1 MSDQMSYTI
10 VGVVGHID
18 HGKTSLVAALTGVD
32 TDTHPEEKQ
41 RGITIDL
48 GFASFAEGDQQFAL
62 IDAPGHQRYMSNLL
76 AGVSG
81 IDIGLLVVACDQ
93 GIQAQTLEH
102 ASILQILG
110 VTRLVVVL
118 SRADL
123 ADKKTQ
129 VELRE
134 ELEVFLD
141 DFGFTNVP
149 MITTSLVTNTG
160 IDDLKLRLCEFA
172 RNVETRRVGKYF
184 RMPVDRAFTLPGR
197 GCVIAGTVWSGT
209 VNVGDSLFLTGSE
222 RTVRVREVE
231 VHGQPATASTA
242 GYRTALNITG
252 VSASDVKR
260 GDELIHSAYLRSK
273 HLLVE
278 LRTLPGTPEIK
289 CPATLQL
296 HIGAGACSARVT
308 GARRLKP
315 SQSVVVVVE
324 TRTPVVASIGQKCLF
339 RLPYPAGTVGGATV
353 LATIGDELT
362 RTRKLVEL
370 GETLALCGMDERLVA
385 WTEFLR
391 EVDATEAWCELQLDI
406 PVAEREA
413 VIEAAVASGKVEKLS
428 GGTYLISLQSVDNI
442 QRFILKLLAKQTKES
457 TDAWVVE
464 ESVVQ
469 QAKGFGTPKVIR
481 RSLLSLVD
489 DGRIVRLGNRI
500 AIASDDNALS
510 KNQIARMEKIVALFE
525 NNRSPPST
533 KVIAETL
540 HLPEASVTSLSRFG
554 VQAGILLDC
563 GSGLLLSFQTFQT
576 LCQELQ
582 ELFDQN
588 PQQTVAE
595 IRDHWQV
602 TRKHAIPFLELC
614 DVKNITQRNGDVRIA
629 GAELKPFA
637 AT

>member
-1 MSDQMSYTI
+1 MSYTT

-48 GFASFAEGDQQFAL
+48 GFASFAEGDHQFAL
-62 IDAPGHQRYMSNLL
+62 IDAPGHQRYIGNLL

-123 ADKKTQ
+123 ADKMTQ
-129 VELRE
+129 GELRE
-134 ELEVFLD
+134 ELDVFLD

-149 MITTSLVTNTG
+149 MIATSLVTNLG
-160 IDDLKLRLCEFA
+160 IDDLKQELCEFA
-172 RNVETRRVGKYF
+172 RNVEARRVGKYF
-184 RMPVDRAFTLPGR
+184 RMPVDRSFTLPGR

-209 VNVGDSLFLTGSE
+209 VNVGDNLLLKGPE

-231 VHGQPATASTA
+231 VHGRSGTASTP
-242 GYRTALNITG
+242 GFRTALNITG
-252 VSASDVKR
+252 VSASEVKR
-260 GDELIHSAYLRSK
+260 GDELIHSVYPCSK

-278 LRTLPGTPEIK
+278 LRTLPGTTEIK

-296 HIGAGACSARVT
+296 HIGATACSARVT

-324 TRTPVVASIGQKCLF
+324 TRTPVVASFGQKCLF

-370 GETLALCGMDERLVA
+370 GENLALCGMDERIVA
-385 WTEFLR
+385 WTEFLG
-391 EVDATEAWCELQLDI
+391 EVDATEEWCELQVGV
-406 PVAEREA
+406 PVAKREA
-413 VIEAAVASGKVEKLS
+413 VIEAAIAGGKVERLS
-428 GGTYLISLQSVDNI
+428 GDTYLVSLQSVENI
-442 QRFILKLLAKQTKES
+442 QRFVLKLLAKQTKES

-464 ESVVQ
+464 ESVIQ
-469 QAKGFGTPKVIR
+469 QAKGFGTTEVIR
-481 RSLLSLVD
+481 RSLRSLVD
-489 DGRIVRLGNRI
+489 DGRVVRLGMRI
-500 AIASDDNALS
+500 AIASDDNTLS
-510 KNQIARMEKIVALFE
+510 KKQIARMEKIVALFE

-533 KVIAETL
+533 KAIAEKL
-540 HLPEASVTSLSRFG
+540 HLPEDAVTSLSRFG

-563 GSGLLLSFQTFQT
+563 GSGLLLSLQMFRT

-582 ELFDQN
+582 ELFNTN

-614 DVKNITQRNGDVRIA
+614 DAKDMTQRNGDVRIA
-629 GAELKPFA
+629 GAELETFA